1 MKKWLVVVLFII
13 IIVSAGFIFY
23 KNFSKNSEN
32 INPPTLVFNEESGKW
47 ENVQNIPRINREDLD
62 KNPNEDGFNNLSILR
77 GYYDHYDEKSE
88 SIVIKS
94 LLPFTMG
101 RQFEIVTLKV
111 PINKIFY
118 CAPTITIVP
127 KTGEEVKTQRL
138 TFPTKNDQTLKVI
151 GEKMISFEKVIQEAK
166 LDTYLFVQLTQE
178 FDRNN
183 TNYIKKLVV
192 IGLCD

>member
-1 MKKWLVVVLFII
+1 MKKWLAVVLF
-13 IIVSAGFIFY
+13 VFFVGGSAFVFY
-23 KNFSKNSEN
+23 QNFKKNSKN
-32 INPPTLVFNEESGKW
+32 INPPTLVYNEESGKW

-111 PINKIFY
+111 PISKIFY

-127 KTGEEVKTQRL
+127 KTGEGVKTQSL
-138 TFPTKNDQTLKVI
+138 TFPVKNGQTLNVI
-151 GEKMISFEKVIQEAK
+151 GETMISFEKVIQEAK
-166 LDTYLFVQLTQE
+166 LDTYLFVQLTQD
-178 FDRNN
+178 FDKNN